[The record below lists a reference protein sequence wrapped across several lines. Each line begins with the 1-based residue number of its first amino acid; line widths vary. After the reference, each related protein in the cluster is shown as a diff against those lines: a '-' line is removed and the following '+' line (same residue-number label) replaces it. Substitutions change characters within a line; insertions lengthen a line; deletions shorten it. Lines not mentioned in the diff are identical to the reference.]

1 MSTQSA
7 PGINAPC
14 AYDQPKGVPPNFS
27 TLAAQAAAILPGNMQ
42 IVNTL
47 VGPPRALLETYAAGG
62 RQGTFLNPGNGGI
75 DTFNIS
81 MPGGPG
87 GGESSNIG
95 NNIGISSQVAGS
107 MPGSAIAVSTPNP
120 NFQG

>member
-1 MSTQSA
+1 
-7 PGINAPC
+7 
-14 AYDQPKGVPPNFS
+14 
-27 TLAAQAAAILPGNMQ
+27 MQ

-62 RQGTFLNPGNGGI
+62 RQGTFTNPGFGGI
-75 DTFNIS
+75 DTMNIS
-81 MPGGPG
+81 MPGGTG

-95 NNIGISSQVAGS
+95 NNIGISSQVVGS
-107 MPGSAIAVSTPNP
+107 MPAIAIATANPP